1 LVLTW
6 FFGEVRIR
14 IMSTPTS
21 KDESQKAETAATEAK
36 AQPAASSAP
45 LKELLDFEFVES
57 VTQPRISMR
66 GLKSLGCS

>member
-1 LVLTW
+1 M
-6 FFGEVRIR
+6 I
-14 IMSTPTS
+14 TPTS
-21 KDESQKAETAATEAK
+21 KDEYQKAETHAADEAK

-66 GLKSLGCS
+66 GLKGLSCS